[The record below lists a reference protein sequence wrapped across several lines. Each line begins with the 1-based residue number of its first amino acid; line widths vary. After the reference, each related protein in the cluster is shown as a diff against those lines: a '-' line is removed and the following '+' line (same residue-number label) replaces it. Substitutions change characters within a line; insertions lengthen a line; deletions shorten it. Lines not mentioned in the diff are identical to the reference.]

1 MMAKKTGNRNPVA
14 KFSRKFNKAVTMTDR
29 KKEQKK
35 TGKIKGRNYCVDED
49 FYDSAGGFEE

>member
-1 MMAKKTGNRNPVA
+1 MMAKKTRNRNPVA

-35 TGKIKGRNYCVDED
+35 TGVIKGRNYCVDED
-49 FYDSAGGFEE
+49 FYDSAGRFEE

>member
-1 MMAKKTGNRNPVA
+1 MMPKKTRNQNPVA
-14 KFSRKFNKAVTMTDR
+14 KFSRRFNKAVTMVDR

-35 TGKIKGRNYCVDED
+35 TGVIKGRNHCVDED